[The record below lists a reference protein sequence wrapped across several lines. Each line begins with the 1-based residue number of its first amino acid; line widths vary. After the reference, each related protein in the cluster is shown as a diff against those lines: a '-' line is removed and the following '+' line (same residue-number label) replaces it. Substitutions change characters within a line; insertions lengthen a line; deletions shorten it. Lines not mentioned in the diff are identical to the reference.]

1 MYDIIIRNGKIV
13 DGTGNPW
20 FFADVAVKDGKIDK
34 ISKKVLSEAETV
46 IDATGLV
53 VCPGFID
60 AHSHAERMLLFYPLA
75 QSHIMQ
81 GITTFVG
88 GQCGG
93 SPAPIA
99 EKMGLPG
106 LLSDYMMEFAP
117 YKYRPETRKFP
128 FEQVNEWMK

>member
-1 MYDIIIRNGKIV
+1 MVEFDVLIEDASIV
-13 DGTGNPW
+13 DGTGREE
-20 FFADVAVKDGKIDK
+20 FRGSIGVKADKVVAVGNVKGDA
-34 ISKKVLSEAETV
+34 VRT
-46 IDATGLV
+46 IDAGGLKAL
-53 VCPGFID
+53 PGFID

-99 EKMGLPG
+99 EKTGLPG

-117 YKYRPETRKFP
+117 YKYRPESTRFP
-128 FEQVNEWMK
+128 FE

>member
-60 AHSHAERMLLFYPLA
+60 AHSHGDFNTLVYR
-75 QSHIMQ
+75 
-81 GITTFVG
+81 
-88 GQCGG
+88 
-93 SPAPIA
+93 
-99 EKMGLPG
+99 
-106 LLSDYMMEFAP
+106 DMENI
-117 YKYRPETRKFP
+117 
-128 FEQVNEWMK
+128 VH